1 MAAETNTH
9 THTQTLKDMGDKA
22 AESGVAAMA
31 ACYQGFDPSAYL
43 QYNYTPPR
51 ADFQRK
57 DSIVPW
63 KLACLHRAFTEGEEQ
78 RALSLLSLHLTPC
91 LLILFP
97 SGDVGG
103 ELLVDVGSGPT
114 LYQVLSGCEV
124 FDKVLLTDFLEV
136 NRQELRRWL
145 QGGSGG
151 GGSGSSLDWTPYL
164 QHVCQLEGR
173 R

>member
-1 MAAETNTH
+1 MF
-9 THTQTLKDMGDKA
+9 
-22 AESGVAAMA
+22 
-31 ACYQGFDPSAYL
+31 YF
-43 QYNYTPPR
+43 
-51 ADFQRK
+51 
-57 DSIVPW
+57 
-63 KLACLHRAFTEGEEQ
+63 
-78 RALSLLSLHLTPC
+78 
-91 LLILFP
+91 FP

-145 QGGSGG
+145 QGGGG
-151 GGSGSSLDWTPYL
+151 GSSLDWTPYL

-173 R
+173 RYDRVPSGHLCWDSVAFI